1 MIYVCI
7 ARKFFHLQLEGLCT
21 NMSSQT
27 RKHMG
32 GVLKKVA
39 SFTPSKTSRQVLLA
53 TKKYEF
59 FCLLAPVPS
68 IPKKRAN
75 QMNVA
80 CFSSDFLQQ
89 HMSTCLRLCVCAC
102 CPSVHSATYSP
113 VCLFNPFKH
122 LFNAAF

>member
-53 TKKYEF
+53 TKKHKF
-59 FCLLAPVPS
+59 FCLIVPAPPTS
-68 IPKKRAN
+68 TKRGN
-75 QMNVA
+75 QMFVA
-80 CFSSDFLQQ
+80 CFS
-89 HMSTCLRLCVCAC
+89 
-102 CPSVHSATYSP
+102 
-113 VCLFNPFKH
+113 
-122 LFNAAF
+122 

>member
-53 TKKYEF
+53 TKKHEF
-59 FCLLAPVPS
+59 FCLLALSHPPQRKGK
-68 IPKKRAN
+68 PDE
-75 QMNVA
+75 
-80 CFSSDFLQQ
+80 CGL
-89 HMSTCLRLCVCAC
+89 L
-102 CPSVHSATYSP
+102 
-113 VCLFNPFKH
+113 
-122 LFNAAF
+122 